1 MMTTEDQK
9 IYNLYLG
16 KKVFLVLK
24 NDIYYNGVIEK
35 ISESFLVISDR
46 KIGMTTMSLDMIKR
60 IEPR

>member
-1 MMTTEDQK
+1 MDVL
-9 IYNLYLG
+9 NLTILCDICG